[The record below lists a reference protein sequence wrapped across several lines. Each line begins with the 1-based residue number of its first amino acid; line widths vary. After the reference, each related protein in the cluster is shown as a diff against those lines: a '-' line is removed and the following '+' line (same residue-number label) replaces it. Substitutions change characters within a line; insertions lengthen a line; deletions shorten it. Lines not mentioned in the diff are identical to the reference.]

1 MADPLVIRDLSF
13 RYNAKEEADIF
24 SHISLSLRQ
33 GEIFCLIGPNGTG
46 KSTLIRCIG
55 GLLAPYAGQIVI
67 EGSDIASMDP
77 ARIAKII
84 GYVPQSH
91 LPTFPFPVREV
102 VVMGRSPHLGYFSSP
117 SEEDMKVAEHAMALV
132 GISHLAD
139 RPCTD
144 ISGGEWQL
152 VLIARALTQNPR
164 ILLLDEPTSHL
175 DLGNQLKILGTI
187 RELSRKGLTILMA
200 THFPDHAF
208 LLSGRVGV
216 MLDKGIPLIGPAE
229 DVITEMTM
237 KNAYNAEVR
246 IMTMGG
252 YGGRRICIPLLSG

>member
-13 RYNAKEEADIF
+13 RYYLKEQEDIF
-24 SHISLSLRQ
+24 AHISLSLKR

-55 GLLAPYAGQIVI
+55 GLLTASAGQITI
-67 EGSDIASMDP
+67 EGTDISTMDP
-77 ARIAKII
+77 KQIAKII

-102 VVMGRSPHLGYFSSP
+102 VVMGRSPHMGYFSSP
-117 SEEDMKVAEHAMALV
+117 SEADIQVAEKAMASV

-152 VLIARALTQNPR
+152 VLIARALTQEPR

-208 LLSGRVGV
+208 LISGRVGV
-216 MLDKGIPLIGPAE
+216 MLEKGIPLIGPAE
-229 DVITEMTM
+229 DVITEKTM
-237 KNAYNAEVR
+237 KKAYNAAVR
-246 IMTMGG
+246 IMTMEGD
-252 YGGRRICIPLLSG
+252 GGRRICIPLLS

>member
-13 RYNAKEEADIF
+13 RYYVREQGDIF
-24 SHISLSLRQ
+24 SHISLSLKQ

-55 GLLAPYAGQIVI
+55 GLLTAYAGQITI
-67 EGSDIASMDP
+67 EGTDISTMDP
-77 ARIAKII
+77 KQIAKII

-102 VVMGRSPHLGYFSSP
+102 VVMGRSPHMGYFSSP
-117 SEEDMKVAEHAMALV
+117 SESDIQIAERAMASV

-152 VLIARALTQNPR
+152 VLIARALTQEPR

-208 LLSGRVGV
+208 LISGRVGV
-216 MLDKGIPLIGPAE
+216 MLEKGIPLIGPAE

-237 KNAYNAEVR
+237 KKAYNAEVR
-246 IMTMGG
+246 IMTMEGD
-252 YGGRRICIPLLSG
+252 GGRRICIPLLS

>member
-13 RYNAKEEADIF
+13 RYNLKEQGDIF
-24 SHISLSLRQ
+24 THISLSLER

-55 GLLAPYAGQIVI
+55 GLLTAYAGQITI
-67 EGSDIASMDP
+67 EGMDISSMDP
-77 ARIAKII
+77 GQIAKII

-102 VVMGRSPHLGYFSSP
+102 VVMGRCPHLGSFSSP
-117 SEEDMKVAEHAMALV
+117 SVADMQVAEKAMASV

-152 VLIARALTQNPR
+152 VLIARALTQEPR

-187 RELSRKGLTILMA
+187 RELSRNGLTILMA

-208 LLSGRVGV
+208 LLSSRVGV
-216 MLDKGIPLIGPAE
+216 MLEKGIPLIGPAD

-246 IMTMGG
+246 IMTIEGD
-252 YGGRRICIPLLSG
+252 GGRRICIPLLS

>member
-1 MADPLVIRDLSF
+1 MADPLVIRDISF
-13 RYNAKEEADIF
+13 RYYLKEQEDIF
-24 SHISLSLRQ
+24 SHISLSLKR

-55 GLLAPYAGQIVI
+55 GLLTAYAGQITI
-67 EGSDIASMDP
+67 EGTDISTMDP
-77 ARIAKII
+77 KQIAKII

-102 VVMGRSPHLGYFSSP
+102 VVMGRSPHMGYFSSP
-117 SEEDMKVAEHAMALV
+117 SEADIQVAEKAMASV

-152 VLIARALTQNPR
+152 VLIARALTQEPR
-164 ILLLDEPTSHL
+164 LLLLDEPTSHL

-208 LLSGRVGV
+208 LISGRVGV
-216 MLDKGIPLIGPAE
+216 MLEKGIPLIGPAE

-237 KNAYNAEVR
+237 KKAYNAAVR
-246 IMTMGG
+246 IMTMEGD
-252 YGGRRICIPLLSG
+252 GGRRICIPRLS

>member
-1 MADPLVIRDLSF
+1 MADPVVIRDLSF
-13 RYNAKEEADIF
+13 RYYVKEQDDIF
-24 SHISLSLRQ
+24 SHISLVLER

-55 GLLAPYAGQIVI
+55 GLLTAYAGQITL
-67 EGSDIASMDP
+67 EGTDIATMDS

-102 VVMGRSPHLGYFSSP
+102 VVMGRSPHLGSFSSP
-117 SEEDMKVAEHAMALV
+117 SDADMQVAEKAMASV

-152 VLIARALTQNPR
+152 VLIARALTQEPR
-164 ILLLDEPTSHL
+164 ILLLDEPISHL

-216 MLDKGIPLIGPAE
+216 MLEKGIPLIGPAE

-237 KNAYNAEVR
+237 KKAYNAEVR
-246 IMTMGG
+246 IMTMEGD
-252 YGGRRICIPLLSG
+252 GGRRICIPLLT

>member
-1 MADPLVIRDLSF
+1 MTAPLVIRDLSF
-13 RYNAKEEADIF
+13 RYYLKEQSDIF
-24 SHISLSLRQ
+24 SQISLSLKK

-55 GLLAPYAGQIVI
+55 GLLTAYAGRIII
-67 EGSDIASMDP
+67 EGTDITSMNP
-77 ARIAKII
+77 ARIARII

-91 LPTFPFPVREV
+91 LPTFSFPVREI
-102 VVMGRSPHLGYFSSP
+102 VVMGRSPHMGTFSSP
-117 SEEDMKVAEHAMALV
+117 SDADMQVAEKAMASV

-152 VLIARALTQNPR
+152 VLIARALTQEPR

-187 RELSRKGLTILMA
+187 RELSRNGLTILMA

-208 LLSGRVGV
+208 LISGRVGV
-216 MLDKGIPLIGPAE
+216 MLEKGIPLVGPADE
-229 DVITEMTM
+229 VITEMTM
-237 KNAYNAEVR
+237 KKAYNAEVR
-246 IMTMGG
+246 IMTMEGD
-252 YGGRRICIPLLSG
+252 GGRRICIPLLK